1 MHPFQSA
8 STAFAY
14 LSRFTN
20 YEKTPPKGRRT
31 PYDLERMRRLCAALG
46 HPERSFAAYHV
57 TGTKGKG
64 STAHYLAAAFGENAG
79 LYTSPHLSSMLE
91 RIRVGGRAISGKRF
105 AALMTRVVSKSETAS
120 GEFATYF
127 ELMTVC
133 AFEAFRGCG
142 VAVIEVGLGGRLDA
156 TNVLPAPLACGI
168 TSIDWDHMDRLGNTL
183 EKIAAEK
190 SGIIKPG
197 AVVVTAERKPGPL
210 GVIRQAAKRAGCRL
224 LVVGS
229 DVLVREAR
237 ADRRDRWS
245 ATLTMKEAPAIR
257 IRLATPGRHQL
268 DNFAV
273 AWAMAQ
279 STAPLPAA
287 RWRAA
292 ASVIIP
298 GRLQL
303 FPGAPQVLLDVA
315 HNPVSLRA
323 LAAHLARAFPRRRTA
338 LVFGTS
344 SDKDVTSNVE
354 AIAGA
359 ADALFFTAAR
369 HPRASDPAALRELA
383 GRGEAFANARRAFD
397 AARQFAGKRGLVVI
411 AGSFYLAGD
420 LLPAI
425 RRPC

>member
-1 MHPFQSA
+1 MKPFRSA
-8 STAFAY
+8 RAALAY

-31 PYDLERMRRLCAALG
+31 PYDLARMRRLCEALG
-46 HPERSFAAYHV
+46 HPERAFAAYHV

-91 RIRVGGRAISGKRF
+91 RIRVGGCPVSGKRF
-105 AALMTRVVSKSETAS
+105 AALMTRVVAKSETAP

-127 ELMTVC
+127 ELMTAC

-190 SGIIKPG
+190 AGIVKPG

-210 GVIRQAAKRAGCRL
+210 GVIRRAAARAGCRL
-224 LVVGS
+224 LIVGREVRIDEAVS
-229 DVLVREAR
+229 DG
-237 ADRRDRWS
+237 RDRWS
-245 ATLTMKEAPAIR
+245 ATLSMKGSPSMR
-257 IRLATPGRHQL
+257 VTLATPGRHQL

-287 RWRAA
+287 HWRAA
-292 ASVIIP
+292 ASVQIP
-298 GRLQL
+298 ARLQL
-303 FPGAPQVLLDVA
+303 FPGAPPVLLDVA

-323 LAAHLARAFPRRRTA
+323 LAVHLARAFPRRRTA

-344 SDKDVTSNVE
+344 SDKDVAANVE
-354 AIAGA
+354 AVAGA
-359 ADALFFTAAR
+359 ADALFFAAAR
-369 HPRASDPAALRELA
+369 HPRASDPATLRALA
-383 GRGEAFANARRAFD
+383 GRGEAFANARRALD
-397 AARQFAGKRGLVVI
+397 AARQYAGKRGLVVV

-420 LLPAI
+420 LLPSI
-425 RRPC
+425 RRRP

>member
-1 MHPFQSA
+1 LRPFDSA
-8 STAFAY
+8 AQALAY

-31 PYDLERMRRLCAALG
+31 PYDLGRMKRLCAALG
-46 HPERSFAAYHV
+46 HPERGFAAFHV

-64 STAHYLAAAFGENAG
+64 STAHFLAAAFGGSTG
-79 LYTSPHLSSMLE
+79 LYTSPHLGSMLE
-91 RIRVGGRAISGKRF
+91 RIRIGERAISGKRF
-105 AALMTRVVSKSETAS
+105 AGVMTRVVARSETAP

-127 ELMTVC
+127 ELMTAA

-156 TNVLPAPLACGI
+156 TNVLPSPLACGI

-190 SGIIKPG
+190 AGIVKPG

-210 GVIRQAAKRAGCRL
+210 AVIARAAKRAGCRL
-224 LVVGS
+224 LVVGR
-229 DVLVREAR
+229 DVRIAGER

-245 ATLTMKEAPAIR
+245 ATLSLQGSPSMPV
-257 IRLATPGRHQL
+257 RLATPGRHQL

-292 ASVIIP
+292 AATQIP
-298 GRLQL
+298 GRLQR
-303 FPGAPQVLLDVA
+303 FPGRPAVLLDVA
-315 HNPVSLRA
+315 HNPVSLRS

-344 SDKDVTSNVE
+344 SDKDVAANIET
-354 AIAGA
+354 IAGA
-359 ADALFFTAAR
+359 AEGLFFCAAN
-369 HPRASDPAALRELA
+369 HPRATDPAELQRFA
-383 GRGEAFANARRAFD
+383 GRGEAFRSPGRAFD
-397 AARQFAGKRGLVVI
+397 AARQFAGDRGLVVI
-411 AGSFYLAGD
+411 AGSFYLAGE
-420 LLPAI
+420 LLPRI
-425 RRPC
+425 RRGN

>member
-1 MHPFQSA
+1 MIRFP
-8 STAFAY
+8 TARAALAY

-20 YEKTPPKGRRT
+20 YEKTPPKGKRT
-31 PYDLERMRRLCAALG
+31 PYDLARMRRLCAALG
-46 HPERSFAAYHV
+46 HPERAFAAYHV

-105 AALMTRVVSKSETAS
+105 ADLMSRVVSKARTGPA
-120 GEFATYF
+120 EFATYF
-127 ELMTVC
+127 ELMTAC
-133 AFEAFRGCG
+133 AFEAFRECG

-168 TSIDWDHMDRLGNTL
+168 TSVDWDHMDRLGNKL
-183 EKIAAEK
+183 EKIAGEK
-190 SGIIKPG
+190 AGIIKPG

-210 GVIRQAAKRAGCRL
+210 AVIRRAAKRSACRL
-224 LVVGS
+224 LVVGV
-229 DVLVREAR
+229 DVQVRVAR

-245 ATLTMKEAPAIR
+245 ATISMKGAPDVSVS
-257 IRLATPGRHQL
+257 LATAGRHQL

-273 AWAMAQ
+273 AYAMAQ

-292 ASVIIP
+292 ASVEIP

-303 FPGAPQVLLDVA
+303 FPGAPPVLLDVA

-323 LAAHLARAFPRRRTA
+323 LAAHLARAFARRRTA
-338 LVFGTS
+338 LVFGAS
-344 SDKDVTSNVE
+344 SDKDVAANIE
-354 AIAGA
+354 AISGA
-359 ADALFFTAAR
+359 ADGLFFTAAR
-369 HPRASDPAALRELA
+369 HPRASDPEELRALA
-383 GRGEAFANARRAFD
+383 GVGEACANSGRALN
-397 AARQFAGKRGLVVI
+397 AARQFAGKRGLVVV

-420 LLPAI
+420 LLPHI
-425 RRPC
+425 LRGR